1 MGPASECTF
10 KTEEALGMGFCR
22 VEVFISL
29 DENFSEYSS
38 LIACH
43 MNSPVLSQLS
53 F

>member
-1 MGPASECTF
+1 MVPASELTF
-10 KTEEALGMGFCR
+10 KTEEALGMGFRR

-29 DENFSEYSS
+29 DENFSEYFS

-43 MNSPVLSQLS
+43 KNSPVLSQLS